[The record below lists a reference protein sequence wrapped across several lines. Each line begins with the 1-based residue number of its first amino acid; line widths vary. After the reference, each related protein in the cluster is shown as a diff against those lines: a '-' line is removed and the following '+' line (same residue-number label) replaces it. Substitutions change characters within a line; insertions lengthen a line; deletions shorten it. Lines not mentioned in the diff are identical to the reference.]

1 MIGKMNIDIIQM
13 LQLAIILLV
22 SITVHEFAHAWSSD
36 KLWDPTPRMMGRL
49 TLNPLAHI
57 DPLGF
62 ILIFIIRFGWGKPV
76 QVNPSYYRRPLRDE
90 LLVAMAWP
98 ASNIILACIG
108 IVVVIVLSTSSLMD
122 TSAWL
127 VEFWQLFAIINCSL
141 AVFNMLP
148 LPPLDGWRLVKMFV
162 PQWAT
167 KMQYLTYQNTIITF
181 VLLFVGVQFVAPI
194 IGSVSYA
201 VYQWLSTIFFAL
213 FMMF

>member
-1 MIGKMNIDIIQM
+1 MSFDIIQI

-22 SITVHEFAHAWSSD
+22 SITVHEFAHARSSD

-49 TLNPLAHI
+49 TLNPMAHI
-57 DPLGF
+57 DPLWF

-76 QVNPSYYRRPLRDE
+76 QINPSYYRQPLRDE
-90 LLVAMAWP
+90 LLVALAWP

-108 IVVVIVLSTSSLMD
+108 IIVLLTLSQTWLWYSSPNLL
-122 TSAWL
+122 S
-127 VEFWQLFAIINCSL
+127 FWQSFSVLNCGM

-167 KMQYLTYQNTIITF
+167 KMQYVSYQNTIVTF
-181 VLLFVGVQFVAPI
+181 VLLFVGLRFIAPI
-194 IGSVSYA
+194 IGGVSVW
-201 VYQWLSTIFFAL
+201 VYQLLYTMFLPL
-213 FMMF
+213 FLLF